1 VVYGSGLGSF
11 GRDLVFVQDAAEMD
25 DFGGRQIKEFFL
37 LQAAKYFND
46 KELLSFLCRFG
57 GTKELQEQLLC
68 RYLYLKFFVGL
79 RQNSLLRAL
88 KPVAFASL
96 YFMHG
101 LGIQL
106 VVVDLLAVTDGTC
119 KADTDEPPATRS
131 VGKHIVMVT
140 GGDKRG
146 IPAQRFHRSGK
157 TRFCGNERNFL

>member
-1 VVYGSGLGSF
+1 M
-11 GRDLVFVQDAAEMD
+11 FVQDAAEMD

-37 LQAAKYFND
+37 LQAAKYFNG
-46 KELLSFLCRFG
+46 KELLSFLCGFG
-57 GTKELQEQLLC
+57 GTEELQKQLLC
-68 RYLYLKFFVGL
+68 WYLYLKFFVGL
-79 RQNSLLRAL
+79 RQDSLFRTL

-106 VVVDLLAVTDGTC
+106 VVVDLLTIIDGTC
-119 KADTDEPPATRS
+119 KANTDEPPATRG
-131 VGKHIVMVT
+131 VGKHIVVVT

-146 IPAQRFHRSGK
+146 IPTQRFHRSGK